1 MAGPSTLTTRGVTIA
16 ALLIALGQPAWWL
29 LALAGFLARGGIVV
43 FLLAIVSLPSPLVL
57 SNVLGPL
64 VTPLAFGTLL
74 PETATLIVVV
84 IGLALFWLIGGGWF
98 AAATEISLI
107 REAQAAAAEEGLPV
121 AAVVPGGRGLV
132 ARATV
137 AHLLAHVPTA
147 LVVGVASVAIVRVTY
162 AELTNPSDAG
172 PIALRVIAGA
182 VTPISAIVVVWA
194 FGEIVGGLAT
204 RQIALGGASVPR
216 ALGRAL
222 VALVRHPLG
231 SLVVPI
237 LTLVVLAIDLA
248 AVLAVVAIVLAQVRD
263 RLVGGIDDPVGTALT
278 LATLGAAWSLA
289 MIVTGL
295 ITAWRNVALT
305 FEFQR
310 VAAVRPP
317 QGEDN
322 RGIHAPPSGG

>member
-1 MAGPSTLTTRGVTIA
+1 MAGPSPLTTRGVTIA

-29 LALAGFLARGGIVV
+29 LALAGFLARGGIVI
-43 FLLAIVSLPSPLVL
+43 FLFAIVSLPSPLVL
-57 SNVLGPL
+57 SNILGPL

-74 PETATLIVVV
+74 PETAVLIVVA

-98 AAATEISLI
+98 AAATEIALI
-107 REAQAAAAEEGLPV
+107 RGAQAVAAEEGLPA

-132 ARATV
+132 ARATA

-147 LVVGVASVAIVRVTY
+147 LVVGIASVTIVRVIY

-172 PIALRVIAGA
+172 PIALRVVAGA
-182 VTPISAIVVVWA
+182 VAPIGAIVVVWA
-194 FGEIVGGLAT
+194 LGEIVGGLAA

-222 VALVRHPLG
+222 VVIVRHPIG

-237 LTLVVLAIDLA
+237 LTLIVLAIDLG
-248 AVLAVVAIVLAQVRD
+248 AVLAVVAIVLGQVRD
-263 RLVGGIDDPVGTALT
+263 RLVGGIDDPVAIALT

-289 MIVTGL
+289 LIVTGL
-295 ITAWRNVALT
+295 IAAWRNVALT
-305 FEFQR
+305 FEVQR
-310 VAAVRPP
+310 IGVARSAS
-317 QGEDN
+317 GEDN